1 MASYWKALWL
11 LFSLPLGASLSA
23 LAAAGLQNRAI
34 VSPLQVSCTAKTGPL
49 KEPFTASIGSWLGER
64 GTGTQWLPSLDTQ
77 KMEMSYLG
85 AALVSLIA
93 MSGWG
98 DEGREEKMG
107 CHPLCFKGVVL
118 SLRLQWKCSVF
129 IFWGFFAHLFCPPQ
143 SAPIP
148 DPGSCFCPAL
158 TLPHEARKECAS
170 LYSVTPPFFDV
181 CFLTFMSNSFHKK
194 KRYGER
200 EGDGEGWGNGK

>member
-98 DEGREEKMG
+98 DEGRGEKMG
-107 CHPLCFKGVVL
+107 CHPLCIKGVVL
-118 SLRLQWKCSVF
+118 CLRLQWKCSIW
-129 IFWGFFAHLFCPPQ
+129 IFKNVG
-143 SAPIP
+143 
-148 DPGSCFCPAL
+148 
-158 TLPHEARKECAS
+158 
-170 LYSVTPPFFDV
+170 
-181 CFLTFMSNSFHKK
+181 N
-194 KRYGER
+194 
-200 EGDGEGWGNGK
+200 EGDTSLPLPSPISSHPRSWKLLLPRFNSSPWCQERMHLPLLCHTSFFWCLLFNFYE